1 MAFQRVS
8 ADEVTTPVTIV
19 SEFQNG
25 EKVTKKLYIPRMH
38 QAETLDNIWK
48 KNAELKR
55 LTATAKN
62 GKVIYDKTR
71 EVSDE
76 KK

>member
-19 SEFQNG
+19 SEFKNG
-25 EKVTKKLYIPRMH
+25 KKVTKKLYIPRMH